1 MRNKNT
7 RLYIRLAIRIMIN
20 NVHLRIQYYTRSYY
34 RKESAASGLRNQK
47 QPRSQAQE
55 KAWERGWIKSTPKG
69 SKAACTIC

>member
-1 MRNKNT
+1 VAEFETFYAKRDNGIGN
-7 RLYIRLAIRIMIN
+7 
-20 NVHLRIQYYTRSYY
+20 TRSYY
-34 RKESAASGLRNQK
+34 RKEGAASGLRNQK